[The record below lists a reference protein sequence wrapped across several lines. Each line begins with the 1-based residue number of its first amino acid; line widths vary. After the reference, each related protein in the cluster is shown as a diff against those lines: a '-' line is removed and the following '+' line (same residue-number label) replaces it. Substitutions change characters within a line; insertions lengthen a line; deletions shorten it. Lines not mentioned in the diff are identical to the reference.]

1 MLYPIKINETFS
13 DFPTVD
19 DLAVIVYFQGCDHNC
34 PNCQNKELQ
43 VCNKENA
50 KSVKETYNLITD
62 YCKRANTNKIVLSGG
77 DPFYTENREETM
89 FLISYL
95 ENENYEVCVYTGY
108 ELNDIETFYIL
119 DTHLHSCP
127 TYLKCGRYIET
138 LKEKEWGKTDEAF
151 KLATT
156 NQKFYKWING
166 KYQQISQS
174 NVLHFN

>member
-1 MLYPIKINETFS
+1 MLYPVKINETFS

-50 KSVKETYNLITD
+50 KSVKETYDLITN

-77 DPFYTENREETM
+77 DPFYPENRNEILS
-89 FLISYL
+89 LIDTL
-95 ENENYEVCVYTGY
+95 ENNGYEVCVYTGY
-108 ELNDIETFYIL
+108 ELDDIETFYIL
-119 DTHLHSCP
+119 DPRILSYP
-127 TYLKCGRYIET
+127 TYLKCGRYIES
-138 LKEKEWGKTDEAF
+138 LREKEWGKTDDFF

-156 NQKFYKWING
+156 NQKFYKWISG
-166 KYQQISQS
+166 KYQQISQA
-174 NVLHFN
+174 NTLFFN